1 VTRRRAFLLAALLPL
16 ALSCAPQP
24 PATDGAAR
32 WFGST
37 TLPPPGEFRFD
48 LAAEPETI
56 DPGLASGQPDGR
68 VCRALFEGLTRE
80 DPQTLAPMPGQAYRW
95 ELTPDGKT
103 YTFHLRPGLVWSDG
117 RSLVAEDFRWAWLR
131 VLEPKTAARNSGLMV
146 PIENAEAF
154 SKGDITDPAQVGIT
168 APDDSTLVVKLRSPT
183 AYFLSLTYY
192 YTFMPTPRHVI
203 ERWGDQW
210 TRREHI
216 VNNGAFHLAYWKQ
229 NERFEFTRNPRYW
242 DAAHVRLEKIIGY
255 TPDGISTAANIYK
268 AGMIDWNPS
277 GNIPSPFLPYMR
289 AFRDYRQAPYQSLY
303 YYSINTTRKPFDN
316 VWVRRALTYAV
327 DRDAIA
333 RDLLKGTRIAWG
345 NFTPMGYP
353 GYQPPPPVTFDPEKA
368 RACLARAGYPG
379 GKGFPKLEILFNTS
393 EDHRRIAEAIQA
405 MWRKELH
412 IDVTLTNQEW
422 ASYLKATTGLQYDVA
437 RRNWIGDYLDPNS
450 FLACFVSG
458 DGNNR
463 TGWSNPRYDQLVH
476 DAGFEPDAAKRLRIL
491 RDAEAILLDEAP
503 VIPIYHYTTTE
514 LVKPY
519 VRGIYPTPLDVHPL
533 TYVWI
538 DPHWNE
544 GSARAAARPHAGN
557 GGS

>member
-1 VTRRRAFLLAALLPL
+1 MDG
-16 ALSCAPQP
+16 Q
-24 PATDGAAR
+24 PATR

-37 TLPPPGEFRFD
+37 ALPPPGEFRFD

-56 DPGLASGQPDGR
+56 DPNLATGQPDGR
-68 VCRALFEGLTRE
+68 VCRVLFEGLTRE
-80 DPQTLAPMPGQAYRW
+80 DPQTLAPTPAQAYRW
-95 ELTPDGKT
+95 DVAPDGKT

-117 RSLVAEDFRWAWLR
+117 RPIVAEDFRWAWLR
-131 VLEPKTAARNSGLMV
+131 VIDPKSASRNSGLMV
-146 PIENAEAF
+146 PIANAEGF
-154 SKGDITDPAQVGIT
+154 TTGELTDVTQVGLT
-168 APDDSTLVVKLRSPT
+168 APDDSTFVVRLRAPT
-183 AYFLSLTYY
+183 AYFLSLTSYY
-192 YTFMPTPRHVI
+192 AFMPTPRHVI

-229 NERFEFTRNPRYW
+229 NERFEFTPNPRYW
-242 DAAHVRLEKIIGY
+242 DAAHVRLKKITGY

-316 VWVRRALTYAV
+316 VWVRRALTYSI
-327 DRDAIA
+327 DREAIA

-353 GYQPPPPVTFDPEKA
+353 GYEPPPPVPFDPQKA
-368 RACLARAGYPG
+368 RECLARAGYPD

-405 MWRKELH
+405 MWHKELH
-412 IDVTLTNQEW
+412 ITVTLTNQEW

-450 FLACFVSG
+450 FLACYVTG

-463 TGWSNPRYDQLVH
+463 TGWSNERYDQLIH
-476 DAGFEPDAAKRLRIL
+476 AAAFEPDAAKRLRLL

-503 VIPIYHYTTTE
+503 VIPIYHYTTSE
-514 LVKPY
+514 LLKPY

-538 DPHWNE
+538 DSHWND
-544 GSARAAARPHAGN
+544 GARAARARPAG